1 MVGSASG
8 ALTGL
13 IFVAVQL
20 NRDRIMTRP
29 DLRASAVQT
38 LLLLVIPLAVAAFL
52 LTPGQP
58 WWRLGTEIVV
68 LAVVAAASLFAAGGQ
83 HREPSGTTSRITRLL
98 DRRGTNVA
106 ATIFLLVAGLSELAD
121 YGGGLFWLMPAVI
134 VCFLTGILNAWI
146 FLVAE
151 L

>member
-1 MVGSASG
+1 MS
-8 ALTGL
+8 
-13 IFVAVQL
+13 
-20 NRDRIMTRP
+20 RP
-29 DLRASAVQT
+29 DLRASSVQT
-38 LLLLVIPLAVAAFL
+38 LLLLVVPLVVAAFL

-58 WWRLGTEIVV
+58 SWRLGTELVV
-68 LAVVAAASLFAAGGQ
+68 LAVVAAVSLFYAGGQ
-83 HREPSGTTSRITRLL
+83 RHAAAGTSSRITRLL
-98 DRRGTNVA
+98 DRRGTNII
-106 ATIFLLVAGLSELAD
+106 ATIFLLVAGVSELAD